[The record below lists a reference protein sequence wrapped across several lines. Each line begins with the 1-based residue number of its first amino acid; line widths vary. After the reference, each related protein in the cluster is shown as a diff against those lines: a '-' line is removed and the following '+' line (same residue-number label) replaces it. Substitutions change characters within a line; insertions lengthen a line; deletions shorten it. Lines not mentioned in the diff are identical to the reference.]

1 LEISPLG
8 KEFAYIIKSGV
19 VSAARTLVYTGVSM
33 TKRKGEMMKGNRMIK
48 LDILNLPINEEICF
62 SSHKEEF
69 KEKIM
74 RAQTK
79 TLAKFALFL
88 KPLLEPREEIWLSME
103 ATSPMSF
110 LEQWTTGWVIYYLKR
125 CVLIFTNKR
134 ILHFPTK
141 HNFTPKHSVSQV
153 RYGDIEEFKLSGLLG
168 RVLKIEYKSGK
179 KEKFYYIKSREFR
192 KLKTL
197 EHLFI
202 KDQPSHVRERHFL
215 CPRCTTPLLKD
226 IFSCPNCNLEFKN
239 MKEAIRLSLL
249 FPGGGY
255 FYTGHPVLGI
265 IDVITEGGL
274 LLELIVSLFKSLTTM
289 ESWGFVLL
297 FAVLLFYEKLIT
309 LYHVKQYISEYIPMD
324 KNIGMVSFSPSPA
337 AFAPHEQAPTQGQR
351 KWLKAAFAI
360 ILLIFSMSFLAW
372 KLYPY
377 LAYRN

>member
-1 LEISPLG
+1 MKSAIVSDVRIFFRIEKVWHRGRKMRMNKNKNNVMTRLDMLG
-8 KEFAYIIKSGV
+8 
-19 VSAARTLVYTGVSM
+19 
-33 TKRKGEMMKGNRMIK
+33 
-48 LDILNLPINEEICF
+48 LPVNKEICF
-62 SSHKEEF
+62 SNHKEEF
-69 KEKIM
+69 KEKILEN
-74 RAQTK
+74 QTK
-79 TLAKFALFL
+79 TLTKFASFL
-88 KPLLEPREEIWLSME
+88 KPLLEPGEEIWLSME

-179 KEKFYYIKSREFR
+179 KEKFYYIKSREFN

-197 EHLFI
+197 GHLFI
-202 KDQPSHVRERHFL
+202 KDQPSHLRERHFL

-239 MKEAIRLSLL
+239 MKEAIRLSIL

-255 FYTGHPVLGI
+255 FYTGHPVLGL

-274 LLELIVSLFKSLTTM
+274 LLELIVSLFKSLMTM

-309 LYHVKQYISEYIPMD
+309 IYHVKQYIGEYIPMD
-324 KNIGMVSFSPSPA
+324 KNIGTVSFSPSPE
-337 AFAPHEQAPTQGQR
+337 AFAPYKQAPTQRQR

-377 LAYRN
+377 LAY